1 MKTCR
6 NFASLRRA
14 LPAAD
19 RGRGRVGFVPTMGFL
34 HEGHL
39 SLVRR
44 CRRENDVTVV
54 SIYVN
59 PSQFGPGEDL
69 GRYPR
74 DLGRDSALLR
84 GEGVDVLFLP
94 SDAEMYPAPY
104 RTWVDVG
111 GLDDKLCGCSR
122 PGHFR
127 GVATVVLKLFN
138 LVQPQRAYF
147 GEKDAQQAIVLRQ
160 MRRDLHLPVRL
171 RVLPIVR
178 DADGLA
184 LSSRNVFL
192 SAAERQAALALPRS
206 LQRAAAMVRAGTTSS
221 RTVRAAM
228 EEVIAGEPRL
238 QLDYIAIVRL
248 QDLEETAVITAN
260 DTLIAVALRVGK
272 TRLIDNLLLG
282 DLSC

>member
-6 NFASLRRA
+6 TFASLRRA
-14 LPAAD
+14 LLASAC
-19 RGRGRVGFVPTMGFL
+19 GRGRVGFVPTMGFL

-69 GRYPR
+69 ARYPR
-74 DLGRDSALLR
+74 DLRRDSALLR

-111 GLDDKLCGCSR
+111 GLDGKLCGRSR

-147 GEKDAQQAIVLRQ
+147 GQKDAQQAIVLRQ
-160 MRRDLHLPVRL
+160 MGRDLHLSVRL

-192 SAAERQAALALPRS
+192 SAGERQAALALPRS
-206 LQRAAAMVRAGTTSS
+206 LQRAAALVRGGTTGS
-221 RTVRAAM
+221 RAVRAAM
-228 EEVIAGEPRL
+228 EDIIAREPLLRV
-238 QLDYIAIVRL
+238 DYIAIVRL
-248 QDLEETAVITAN
+248 QDLEETDVITTG
-260 DTLIAVALRVGK
+260 DTLIAVALRAGK
-272 TRLIDNLLLG
+272 TG
-282 DLSC
+282 

>member
-6 NFASLRRA
+6 TIASLGRA
-14 LPAAD
+14 LSACDGKKA
-19 RGRGRVGFVPTMGFL
+19 GLVPTMGFL

-59 PSQFGPGEDL
+59 PSQFGPAEDL

-74 DLGRDSALLR
+74 DPRRDAALLR
-84 GEGVDVLFLP
+84 GEGVDVLFMP
-94 SDAEMYPAPY
+94 GDTEMYPEPY
-104 RTWVDVG
+104 RTWVDVR
-111 GLDDKLCGCSR
+111 GLDAKLCGRSR

-127 GVATVVLKLFN
+127 GVATVVLQLFH
-138 LVQPQRAYF
+138 LVRPRRAYF
-147 GEKDAQQAIVLRQ
+147 GQKDAQQAIVLRQ
-160 MRRDLHLPVRL
+160 MVRDLHLSVQL

-184 LSSRNVFL
+184 LSSRNVYL
-192 SAAERQAALALPRS
+192 SAEERRAALALPRS
-206 LQRAAAMVRAGTTSS
+206 LQRAAAMVRAGATRS
-221 RTVRAAM
+221 RAVRAAM
-228 EEVIAGEPRL
+228 QEEIAREPRL
-238 QLDYIAIVRL
+238 EVDYIAIVRL
-248 QDLEETAVITAN
+248 QDLEETDTIEADN
-260 DTLIAVALRVGK
+260 TLIAVALRAGK
-272 TRLIDNLLLG
+272 TRLIDNMLLG

>member
-6 NFASLRRA
+6 TIASLRRA
-14 LPAAD
+14 LPA
-19 RGRGRVGFVPTMGFL
+19 GEGKKVGLVPTMGFL

-59 PSQFGPGEDL
+59 PTQFGPAEDL

-74 DLGRDSALLR
+74 DPRRDAALLR
-84 GEGVDVLFLP
+84 SEGVDVLFMP
-94 SDAEMYPAPY
+94 GDAEMYPEPY
-104 RTWVDVG
+104 RTWVDVS
-111 GLDDKLCGCSR
+111 GLDDKLCGRSR

-127 GVATVVLKLFN
+127 GVATVVLQLFH
-138 LVQPQRAYF
+138 LVRPRRAYF
-147 GEKDAQQAIVLRQ
+147 GQKDAQQAIVLRQ
-160 MRRDLHLPVRL
+160 MVRDLHLSVQL

-184 LSSRNVFL
+184 LSSRNVYL
-192 SAAERQAALALPRS
+192 SAEERRAALALPRS
-206 LQRAAAMVRAGTTSS
+206 LQRAAALVRSGATAG
-221 RTVRAAM
+221 RAVRAAVQ
-228 EEVIAGEPRL
+228 EEITREPL
-238 QLDYIAIVRL
+238 LAVDYIAVVRL
-248 QDLEETAVITAN
+248 GDLEDTDIVTAG
-260 DTLIAVALRVGK
+260 DTLIAVALRAGK